1 MSVSVA
7 CIDYRKG
14 KVFIAKRVNKG
25 AMGGRWEFPG
35 GKLEKGEDFAA
46 AIKREI
52 REEFNVDVSVGERIA
67 EADFEHNGKKCKVYA
82 FFVTFAGDGI
92 AKPFVLTEHT
102 EYKWCNIKDIPSLN
116 FVDSDI
122 LLYKQIIS
130 KIDSGEL

>member
-7 CIDYRKG
+7 CIDYRNG
-14 KVFIAKRVNKG
+14 KVFIAKRMNKG

-35 GKLEKGEDFAA
+35 GKLEEGEDFAT

-52 REEFNVDVSVGERIA
+52 REEFDVDVTVGRQIA
-67 EADFEHNGKKCKVYA
+67 EADFEHNGKNCKVYA
-82 FFVTFAGDGI
+82 FLVTFAGDGI

-102 EYKWCNIKDIPSLN
+102 EYKWIDIKDIPSLD

-122 LLYKQIIS
+122 LLYRQIIS